1 MTRIFSCT
9 GGNAARMSGP
19 CPWIPIA
26 EDQLPREYDLEPGK
40 SREGLLVYEVPQEE
54 TEFTL
59 AFLELIENGTEEGEE
74 GDLFLTRFTVE

>member
-19 CPWIPIA
+19 CPC